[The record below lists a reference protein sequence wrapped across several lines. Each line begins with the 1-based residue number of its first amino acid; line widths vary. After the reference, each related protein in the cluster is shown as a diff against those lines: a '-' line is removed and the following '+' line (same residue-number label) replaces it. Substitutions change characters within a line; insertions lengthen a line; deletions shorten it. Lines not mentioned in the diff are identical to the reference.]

1 MADFTIH
8 PALYEPFGQI
18 ISESLAC
25 KTPVIISSMVGARE
39 VVDPQ
44 SGIVI
49 ENFES
54 GNWADILRDLK
65 SSDFVIPD
73 DIIQSKVLSLEQ

>member
-1 MADFTIH
+1 
-8 PALYEPFGQI
+8 
-18 ISESLAC
+18 
-25 KTPVIISSMVGARE
+25 MVGARE

-49 ENFES
+49 ENFDP

-73 DIIQSKVLSLEQ
+73 DIIQSKVLSLEQHMEKMLKTIEEQDF